1 MMVIPGKFNRY
12 ILWDVLKLFS
22 MTAFAMTLVISL
34 GLVGQQLVME
44 GIGWLAI
51 IKLLPF
57 ICLIAL
63 QFSLPA
69 TLLFSVCCV
78 FGRISADNEI
88 VALKSAGISPFR
100 VIRPM
105 VILGFLVSVPAVWI
119 NDLAVSWGSPGVE
132 KVILRSLEE
141 VLYNR
146 LRARRSYETDKG
158 FTIHV
163 QDVENRWLIQPT
175 IFLFNDSTSK
185 PMTINAERAQI
196 SIDPENDRLVIELV
210 NSYGEI
216 NNDQSTRFRLPG
228 SERISMPLTQ
238 ASKNGSKTIRTSQ
251 FPISQIPEEVALQT
265 AANDRRREAMSVQVA
280 VGLGMGRYAQV
291 NDPRIQSLQ
300 ALVDENQKRLTRL
313 QLEPARRWALGFSCF
328 FFVWMGVPMAIL
340 IRSADYAWTFGLC
353 FVPILLIY
361 YPLFGLALDRAKG
374 GDWPAASLWI
384 GNAVLFLL
392 GTWLLRR
399 VVLQ

>member
-1 MMVIPGKFNRY
+1 MIPGKFNRY

-22 MTAFAMTLVISL
+22 LTAFALTLVISL
-34 GLVGQQLVME
+34 GLVGQQLIME
-44 GIGWLAI
+44 GIGWLAV

-88 VALKSAGISPFR
+88 VALKSAGISPLKI
-100 VIRPM
+100 IRPM
-105 VILGFLVSVPAVWI
+105 VLLGLLLSIPAVWI
-119 NDLAVSWGSPGVE
+119 NDMAVSWGKPGME
-132 KVILRSLEE
+132 RVILRSVEE

-146 LRARRSYETDKG
+146 LRTRRSYETDKG

-163 QDVENRWLIQPT
+163 KDVENRWLIEPT
-175 IFLFNDSTSK
+175 IFLFNESTGK
-185 PMTINAERAQI
+185 PMTINAEKAQI
-196 SIDPENDRLVIELV
+196 SIDAENDRLVIELV

-228 SERISMPLTQ
+228 SERIAMPLTQ
-238 ASKNGSKTIRTSQ
+238 ASRSGGKSISPSQ
-251 FPISQIPEEVALQT
+251 YAMNEIAKESATQMATNE
-265 AANDRRREAMSVQVA
+265 RRRESMAVHVA
-280 VGLGMGRYAQV
+280 VGLATGRFSQLNDGKIQLLQSQV
-291 NDPRIQSLQ
+291 E
-300 ALVDENQKRLTRL
+300 ENQKRLTRL
-313 QLEPARRWALGFSCF
+313 KLEPARRWALGFSCL
-328 FFVWMGVPMAIL
+328 FFVWMGVPMSIL

-361 YPLFGLALDRAKG
+361 YPIFGLALDRAKDG
-374 GDWPAASLWI
+374 AWPSASLWL
-384 GNAVLFLL
+384 GNLSLFLL
-392 GTWLLRR
+392 GTWLMLR
-399 VVLQ
+399 VLKR